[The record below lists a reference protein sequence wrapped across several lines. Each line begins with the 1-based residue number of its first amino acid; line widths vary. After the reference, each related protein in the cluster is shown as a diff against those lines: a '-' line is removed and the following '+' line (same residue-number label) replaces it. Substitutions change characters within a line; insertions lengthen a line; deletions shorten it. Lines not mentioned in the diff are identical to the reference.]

1 MPMVGP
7 LQAHTNVRDVLA
19 PLFSNGRSFSS
30 LIDEL
35 SRHFR
40 LEQSSGSRYPSY
52 DAYGDDPVGVLE
64 ASSESQSTDSEA
76 EGNLSDEMDSRLVQ
90 ARVSAQARASD
101 TVAPVATAVV
111 APQGAAP
118 SPAVEQPSLLPLPT
132 RSVATGVAEP
142 PPPPPPAQAEAP
154 PPTPTRRTR
163 SRSRRQ
169 QQPAQASPAAVGE
182 VEAPQAAKRSST
194 RGGGGGGGGEGLL
207 SRNGHSGGAAAA
219 AAAAA
224 GGGGAG
230 PAATGAMPSRRGGG
244 GAAASPRSGK
254 RFFSGDELTVLSV
267 TANADGWSEAVG
279 AALATRARAGY
290 VFAQEV
296 DPDSP
301 QSTEFVREVFLDESS
316 GARKALELRRR
327 LIPVSQKVLLCS
339 AWVDSGEY
347 LAAAARLVVQCQAEV
362 FGIACVRF
370 EQNCSTEGLVD
381 RFNLFA
387 KSMPKGSVPSLNMG
401 MKSCI
406 PASLTKGFHGYT
418 YNRGGSRP
426 GGPAQSASRGGSNLA
441 GNSSSA
447 AGVDDGGGG
456 GGGASGAVGSTG
468 GCADG
473 GAPAAGDEVRQ
484 DTRVRKRRRSRDA
497 ATGQSS
503 VDATG
508 SFPPAKSVDGAA
520 AAAAAAPTVVAP
532 VAPAVA
538 SAPEPMEE
546 DSMIP
551 ASDEVSAGEGVT
563 EPGDGGGR
571 PAEGQ
576 MFGGGALSE
585 GERAAA
591 VGGGGGGR
599 GGDGGGGRGWRQL
612 IGGAIFSEEEG
623 DYAADSERST
633 DHEPVHLYGGGSG
646 GVGGGGG
653 GGRESDEH
661 EMSERE
667 VFRRSRGRGG
677 RRGRGRSRGPAAQ
690 HGGGGGDGRA
700 GSRPSSPETC
710 LEADGENSSNRGSQQ
725 AASGRDGGGS
735 KASASALASPKRR
748 RIGTGIRE
756 SSCPRSGAALDEGRE
771 QSGSL
776 ANSEASGSAEAA
788 GSAGEEEEEEAERHG
803 TKGLETHGGSG
814 GGGGSGGA
822 SGDGGSNGRGASSG
836 VGGMRA
842 VAPIEWKAKI
852 GRQPIFMS
860 RGLPEED
867 ACMMPSHSGGG
878 THGTG
883 SPGHAVGGMSR
894 PPVQDPELDRDRAS
908 SCSSAD
914 SPNPDRR
921 PVSGRSGGGEAG
933 GGVTGK
939 GFDERNGKA
948 SPSAAAA
955 TTTTGGVQ
963 GLSPSPAT
971 QAAAAAPPPP
981 TSNKPSAAAAAPF
994 NSPGG
999 VIPWH
1004 HTSVYEA
1011 NNPTE
1016 DRHAELSHDAL
1027 GIKVYCVCDGHG
1039 GSRAAQFVCD
1049 NLAAD
1054 VLARVE
1060 SIVAAAAPAT
1070 APGRGGSDAGGGDD
1084 GRAGRE
1090 AEIRL
1095 SLADAFTSCD
1105 EQFIAQLDP
1114 TKNRGYINAG
1124 CCVVLALLVRSQLF
1138 LAHVGDCRV
1147 ILGTTDAAR
1156 FPPDLLSTAKNTPSP
1171 SPPNGSGK
1179 GRVGAAGG
1187 KRGGSGGRGGD
1198 GGPVTGRGRYSKGA
1212 VGTATAGPRRVASPL
1227 RAAGAASAADSEL
1240 KAIALSR
1247 DHNCDDADEVALVR
1261 ARSGDDNAIRASRND
1276 EWKGARAIKR
1286 VAGSL
1291 AVTRAIGDAYLKR
1304 AVFSFSPYKE
1314 GVPYITAEPEV
1325 TVVELTSKD
1334 RFLVLASDGVWEQV
1348 SNEEAVQCVSGA
1360 LASASGASGRRQ
1372 RSSASRTAGG
1382 GSGGSGGAV
1391 PFTSDALVDFVLAR
1405 SAQSHGMS
1413 VPALRA
1419 LPRGSSRR
1427 MLHDDVCATVVHFT
1441 PTPPQQ
1447 APL

>member
-40 LEQSSGSRYPSY
+40 LEQSNGSGYPSY

-76 EGNLSDEMDSRLVQ
+76 EVCASTKVRDENDMHEDFALYSTRNSSTTAEEIGNLSDETDSRLVQ
-90 ARVSAQARASD
+90 ARVSAQARSSD
-101 TVAPVATAVV
+101 TVAPVAAAVV
-111 APQGAAP
+111 ARQGAAP
-118 SPAVEQPSLLPLPT
+118 SPAVEQPPLPPLPT
-132 RSVATGVAEP
+132 TSATGVAEP
-142 PPPPPPAQAEAP
+142 PPAQPEALA
-154 PPTPTRRTR
+154 PTRRTR

-169 QQPAQASPAAVGE
+169 QQPAQASPAAGGE
-182 VEAPQAAKRSST
+182 VES
-194 RGGGGGGGGEGLL
+194 
-207 SRNGHSGGAAAA
+207 AAAA

-224 GGGGAG
+224 GGGGGGGGGGVG
-230 PAATGAMPSRRGGG
+230 PAATGATPSRSNGG
-244 GAAASPRSGK
+244 GAAATTSSGK

-296 DPDSP
+296 DPDSQ
-301 QSTEFVREVFLDESS
+301 QSTEFVREVFVDESS

-347 LAAAARLVVQCQAEV
+347 LAAAARLVAQCQAEV

-387 KSMPKGSVPSLNMG
+387 KSMPKGSVPPLNMG

-418 YNRGGSRP
+418 YNRGGTRP
-426 GGPAQSASRGGSNLA
+426 GGPAQSASCGGSKVA
-441 GNSSSA
+441 GSSGA

-456 GGGASGAVGSTG
+456 GGGGGASGAIGAAG

-473 GAPAAGDEVRQ
+473 GAPAPGDEVGQGPRA
-484 DTRVRKRRRSRDA
+484 RKRRRGRDA
-497 ATGQSS
+497 PTRQPTTS
-503 VDATG
+503 VG
-508 SFPPAKSVDGAA
+508 GAA
-520 AAAAAAPTVVAP
+520 AAAAATAAAPPT

-551 ASDEVSAGEGVT
+551 ASEEVSAGEGVT
-563 EPGDGGGR
+563 EPGDGGR

-576 MFGGGALSE
+576 RFGGGALSE
-585 GERAAA
+585 GERAAG
-591 VGGGGGGR
+591 VGSR

-646 GVGGGGG
+646 GAGGGG

-661 EMSERE
+661 EMSERD
-667 VFRRSRGRGG
+667 VFRRSRGRSG
-677 RRGRGRSRGPAAQ
+677 RRVRGRSRGPAAQ
-690 HGGGGGDGRA
+690 HDGGGGDGRA
-700 GSRPSSPETC
+700 GSRASSPETC

-725 AASGRDGGGS
+725 ATSRRDGGGL
-735 KASASALASPKRR
+735 KASASTLASPKRR
-748 RIGTGIRE
+748 KIGTGIRE
-756 SSCPRSGAALDEGRE
+756 ISCPRSGAALDEGRE

-788 GSAGEEEEEEAERHG
+788 GSAGEEEEEEAERHD
-803 TKGLETHGGSG
+803 TKDAETHGGG
-814 GGGGSGGA
+814 GGGDGGSG
-822 SGDGGSNGRGASSG
+822 SGGGSNGRGASSG
-836 VGGMRA
+836 VGMRA
-842 VAPIEWKAKI
+842 VAPIEWKVKI

-867 ACMMPSHSGGG
+867 ACLMPSHSGGG

-883 SPGHAVGGMSR
+883 SPGRAVGGMSC

-921 PVSGRSGGGEAG
+921 PVSCGSGDGEAKG
-933 GGVTGK
+933 SETGK
-939 GFDERNGKA
+939 GFDETKGRA

-955 TTTTGGVQ
+955 
-963 GLSPSPAT
+963 
-971 QAAAAAPPPP
+971 AAAAAAATVAARPPP

-999 VIPWH
+999 VTPWH
-1004 HTSVYEA
+1004 HTTVYEA

-1060 SIVAAAAPAT
+1060 SIVAAAAPAP
-1070 APGRGGSDAGGGDD
+1070 ARGRGGSDAGGGHDD
-1084 GRAGRE
+1084 RAGRE
-1090 AEIRL
+1090 AQIRL

-1147 ILGTTDAAR
+1147 VLGTTDAAR
-1156 FPPDLLSTAKNTPSP
+1156 FPPDLLSTAKNTTSLSP
-1171 SPPNGSGK
+1171 RNSSGK
-1179 GRVGAAGG
+1179 EQVGAAGG
-1187 KRGGSGGRGGD
+1187 IRGASVGKGGGEG
-1198 GGPVTGRGRYSKGA
+1198 TA
-1212 VGTATAGPRRVASPL
+1212 TATATAGPRRVGSPL
-1227 RAAGAASAADSEL
+1227 RAAGAAAGEL

-1360 LASASGASGRRQ
+1360 LASASGATGRRQ
-1372 RSSASRTAGG
+1372 RSAASRTA
-1382 GSGGSGGAV
+1382 GGSGGAV
-1391 PFTSDALVDFVLAR
+1391 PFSSDALVDFVLAR

-1441 PTPPQQ
+1441 PAPPQQ

>member
-40 LEQSSGSRYPSY
+40 LEQSNGSRYPSY

-76 EGNLSDEMDSRLVQ
+76 EGNLSDETDSRLVQ
-90 ARVSAQARASD
+90 ARVSAQGRSSD
-101 TVAPVATAVV
+101 TVAPVAAAVV

-118 SPAVEQPSLLPLPT
+118 SPAVEQPPLPPLPGP
-132 RSVATGVAEP
+132 SATGVAEP
-142 PPPPPPAQAEAP
+142 PPAQPEALA
-154 PPTPTRRTR
+154 PTRRTR

-169 QQPAQASPAAVGE
+169 QQPAQASPAAGGG
-182 VEAPQAAKRSST
+182 VESPQAAKRNST
-194 RGGGGGGGGEGLL
+194 RGGGGGGI
-207 SRNGHSGGAAAA
+207 SSQNGDCSGAAAA

-224 GGGGAG
+224 TGGGGGGVG
-230 PAATGAMPSRRGGG
+230 PAATGAMPSRSGGG
-244 GAAASPRSGK
+244 GAAATTRSGK
-254 RFFSGDELTVLSV
+254 SFFSGDELTVLSV

-296 DPDSP
+296 DPDSQ
-301 QSTEFVREVFLDESS
+301 QSTEFVREMFLDESS

-347 LAAAARLVVQCQAEV
+347 LAAAARLVAQCHAEV

-387 KSMPKGSVPSLNMG
+387 KSMPKGSVPPLNMG

-418 YNRGGSRP
+418 FNSGGSRP
-426 GGPAQSASRGGSNLA
+426 GGPAQSASRGGSKVA
-441 GNSSSA
+441 GSSGA

-456 GGGASGAVGSTG
+456 GGGASGAVGAAG

-473 GAPAAGDEVRQ
+473 GAPAPGDDVGQ
-484 DTRVRKRRRSRDA
+484 DTRARKRRRSRDA
-497 ATGQSS
+497 PTGQNN
-503 VDATG
+503 VDAIG
-508 SFPPAKSVDGAA
+508 SFRPTTSVGGAA
-520 AAAAAAPTVVAP
+520 AAAATATATSAAPPTVVAP

-551 ASDEVSAGEGVT
+551 ASDEVSAGEGVA
-563 EPGDGGGR
+563 EPGDGGR
-571 PAEGQ
+571 PAEGER
-576 MFGGGALSE
+576 FGGGALSE
-585 GERAAA
+585 GERTAG
-591 VGGGGGGR
+591 VGSR
-599 GGDGGGGRGWRQL
+599 SGDGVGGRGWRQL

-646 GVGGGGG
+646 GGGGGGG

-667 VFRRSRGRGG
+667 VFRRSRGRSG

-710 LEADGENSSNRGSQQ
+710 LEADGESSSNRGSQQ
-725 AASGRDGGGS
+725 AASRRDGGGS
-735 KASASALASPKRR
+735 K
-748 RIGTGIRE
+748 
-756 SSCPRSGAALDEGRE
+756 
-771 QSGSL
+771 
-776 ANSEASGSAEAA
+776 
-788 GSAGEEEEEEAERHG
+788 
-803 TKGLETHGGSG
+803 
-814 GGGGSGGA
+814 
-822 SGDGGSNGRGASSG
+822 
-836 VGGMRA
+836 
-842 VAPIEWKAKI
+842 
-852 GRQPIFMS
+852 
-860 RGLPEED
+860 
-867 ACMMPSHSGGG
+867 
-878 THGTG
+878 
-883 SPGHAVGGMSR
+883 
-894 PPVQDPELDRDRAS
+894 DPELDRDRAS

-921 PVSGRSGGGEAG
+921 PVSCGSGNGEAR

-939 GFDERNGKA
+939 SFDETKGRA

-955 TTTTGGVQ
+955 AAA
-963 GLSPSPAT
+963 AT
-971 QAAAAAPPPP
+971 QAAAAQAAAAAQPPP

-1054 VLARVE
+1054 VLTRVE
-1060 SIVAAAAPAT
+1060 SIEAAAAPAT
-1070 APGRGGSDAGGGDD
+1070 ARGRGGSDAGGGDD
-1084 GRAGRE
+1084 DRAGRE
-1090 AEIRL
+1090 AEIRV

-1147 ILGTTDAAR
+1147 VLGTTDAAR

-1171 SPPNGSGK
+1171 SPPSSSGK

-1187 KRGGSGGRGGD
+1187 KRGASGGKGGD
-1198 GGPVTGRGRYSKGA
+1198 GGPAAGRGRCSKGGGGA
-1212 VGTATAGPRRVASPL
+1212 ATATATAGPRRVGSPL
-1227 RAAGAASAADSEL
+1227 RAAGAADSEL

-1360 LASASGASGRRQ
+1360 LASASGSMGRRQ
-1372 RSSASRTAGG
+1372 RSAASRTAAGG
-1382 GSGGSGGAV
+1382 GGGGSGGAV

-1441 PTPPQQ
+1441 PAPPQQ